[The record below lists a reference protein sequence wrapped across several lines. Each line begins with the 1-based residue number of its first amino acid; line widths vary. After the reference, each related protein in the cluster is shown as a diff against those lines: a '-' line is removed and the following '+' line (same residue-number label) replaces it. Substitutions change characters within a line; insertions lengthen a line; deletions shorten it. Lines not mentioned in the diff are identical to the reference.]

1 MDAGDSKEE
10 VTESDGVLKTNVSCE
25 ERVAEQELS
34 PRQPER

>member
-10 VTESDGVLKTNVSCE
+10 VTESDGVLKTNISCE
-25 ERVAEQELS
+25 ERAEQELS